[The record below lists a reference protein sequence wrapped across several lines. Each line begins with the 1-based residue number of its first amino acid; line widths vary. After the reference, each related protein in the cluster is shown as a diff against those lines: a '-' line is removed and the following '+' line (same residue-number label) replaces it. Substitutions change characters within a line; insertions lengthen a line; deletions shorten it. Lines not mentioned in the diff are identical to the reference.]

1 MAHKITI
8 SDLNLLNVMKG
19 AGQQLTRYIKDEVSI
34 GVHKEKRNRYN
45 SNKYAVVF
53 RHAVDWYE
61 LIIKEIRAYAD
72 TQVING
78 GYQEALKDDK
88 RRSSKIHN
96 LHRDFSKEHRK
107 VIARQLRAHNDCFMK
122 NGSITFRGSGS
133 NAFALYLLYKHHYK
147 VVNDEEASNSM
158 RDIPQR
164 IIEKPQ
170 PKWKLTKRYV
180 NEYRNSCNV
189 ESCPCDSKPSEECI
203 THMKSIRML

>member
-1 MAHKITI
+1 
-8 SDLNLLNVMKG
+8 MKG

-45 SNKYAVVF
+45 SKKYAVVF

-72 TQVING
+72 
-78 GYQEALKDDK
+78 K
-88 RRSSKIHN
+88 
-96 LHRDFSKEHRK
+96 
-107 VIARQLRAHNDCFMK
+107 
-122 NGSITFRGSGS
+122 
-133 NAFALYLLYKHHYK
+133 
-147 VVNDEEASNSM
+147 EASNSM